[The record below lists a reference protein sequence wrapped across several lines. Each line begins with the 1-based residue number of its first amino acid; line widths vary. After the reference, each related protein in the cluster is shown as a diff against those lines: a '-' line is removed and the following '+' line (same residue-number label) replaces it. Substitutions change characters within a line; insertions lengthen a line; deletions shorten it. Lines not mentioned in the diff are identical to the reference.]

1 VSDENENAK
10 GLFEQFTEFMEAK
23 AASEAEN
30 AQADDEVEIW
40 DKDGRG
46 ARVKRSMAKPF
57 LQSLGIDLD
66 PTPETTDDGKG
77 DGKSKGRPTGKTQ
90 QSAGATSSLAK
101 RYFSKPTGK

>member
-1 VSDENENAK
+1 MAEVDKSMFDEFAEW
-10 GLFEQFTEFMEAK
+10 LEAK
-23 AASEAEN
+23 HQAEAEN

-66 PTPETTDDGKG
+66 PTPEPDDDKG
-77 DGKSKGRPTGKTQ
+77 EGKSKGRPTGKTQ
-90 QSAGATSSLAK
+90 QSAGVASSVAK